1 MYSFL
6 KRRAVDFSV
15 LGTLQGV
22 TPLGLKHK
30 ADGKRGKEN
39 APSFHL
45 SLILRLLWT
54 TLTNFSSLCGVFWS
68 NLAGLNLRSS
78 PGQVN
83 MHLKLCFVIIGFCVR
98 TVLTRNLHL
107 LCFLQENKED
117 RIKEVDPKLLFP
129 IKAWL
134 LGFLPGHKFHW
145 DEEND
150 LAVQDEMEM
159 ESEPGRTKEDTR
171 L

>member
-6 KRRAVDFSV
+6 KKRAVDFSV

-30 ADGKRGKEN
+30 GDGKRGKES

-54 TLTNFSSLCGVFWS
+54 TLTKFSSLCGVLWS

-83 MHLKLCFVIIGFCVR
+83 MHLKLCFAIIGFCVR
-98 TVLTRNLHL
+98 TVLTSHL
-107 LCFLQENKED
+107 S
-117 RIKEVDPKLLFP
+117 
-129 IKAWL
+129 
-134 LGFLPGHKFHW
+134 
-145 DEEND
+145 
-150 LAVQDEMEM
+150 
-159 ESEPGRTKEDTR
+159 ESGSLD
-171 L
+171 